1 MTTARERLRPELG
14 LTSPDGDEFTAK
26 WIGDPREAS
35 KKLGTFQY
43 PGVVGTVVQDLG
55 LNSFD
60 WPLTFYFDGGDHDL
74 EADRF
79 MKATLQTGQWAII
92 HPVYG
97 FLGLQLV
104 SVREN
109 IQPVREGNIREFETA
124 WIEPIDPDT
133 LQTAAQTAGLV
144 GIQKNLFAIN
154 AADQFIN
161 GLSALDSLD
170 DWSILN
176 AINKVNSAV
185 NSVLGPLSNQL
196 AAVQNEMLQIQAGI
210 QQTLN
215 ATILQPLALAG
226 QLQALVETPLKA
238 INDIKSRLGFY
249 ADFAE
254 EIFKIQPAQDGSQTN
269 RQGKNTAVI
278 QQIALTSTISANAQI
293 AATDPT
299 TSGIISQQEAVD
311 SASGINDQYIAI
323 VNNLDETQTLFENED
338 IDEQHFSQSQSH
350 TDAAQITATAI
361 QALYISSYDLKK
373 EIRFT
378 LERPRV
384 PAEIAITSYR
394 GPGEND
400 ANIDLFISSNKL
412 VGNDIL
418 LLPSGRE
425 VLVYA

>member
-1 MTTARERLRPELG
+1 MTTARERLRPILA
-14 LTSPDGDEFTAK
+14 LTSPDGDEFTAN
-26 WIGDPREAS
+26 WIGDPREAE
-35 KKLGTFQY
+35 KKLGTFNY

-55 LNSFD
+55 LNSWS

-74 EADRF
+74 DADRF

-109 IQPVREGNIREFETA
+109 IEPVREGNIREFETG

-144 GIQKNLFAIN
+144 GIQKDLFAIN
-154 AADQFIN
+154 AADQFVN

-176 AINKVNSAV
+176 AINKLNSAV
-185 NSVLGPLSNQL
+185 NSVLGPLANQI
-196 AAVQNEMLQIQAGI
+196 AAVQNEMLQIQSGI

-299 TSGIISQQEAVD
+299 KSEIISQKEAVD
-311 SASGINDQYIAI
+311 SASGINDQFIAI

-338 IDEQHFSQSQSH
+338 IDEQHFSQPQSH
-350 TDAAQITATAI
+350 TDAARITALAI

-373 EIRFT
+373 EVRFT

-400 ANIDLFISSNKL
+400 ANIDLFIDSNGL
-412 VGNDIL
+412 VGEEIL

-425 VLVYA
+425 VLIYA